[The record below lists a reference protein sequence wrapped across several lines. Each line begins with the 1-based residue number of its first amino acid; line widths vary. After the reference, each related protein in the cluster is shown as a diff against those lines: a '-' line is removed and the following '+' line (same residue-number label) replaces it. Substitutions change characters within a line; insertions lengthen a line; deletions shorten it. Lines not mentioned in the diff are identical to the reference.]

1 MGARKKKGK
10 KQKNR
15 AYYMRYAPKMRRRR
29 QAKTDYQARSLLLRQ
44 DKNKYHTP
52 KFRFVVRI
60 TNKDVCCQVVSSKVI
75 GDEILCA
82 AYAHELKRF
91 GLEVGL
97 TNYAACYATGLLLA
111 RRLLKKIGMDDYE
124 GVIENEEEG
133 VVIGP
138 HFLEE
143 ADYEEEDPKEPFT
156 CYLDVGLRRTT
167 TGSRVFAAMKGATD
181 GGVVIPHRDNGKQFP
196 GFYKDDN
203 SGQPQF
209 DADVCRKYIFGGHVS
224 DYMKKLEEE
233 NEERYKS
240 QFSQYIAKGVGADDL
255 EDLYAKVHAAI
266 RANPQAL
273 PKADRD
279 TSQVSKFQNKR
290 KNTAA
295 ERRDHV
301 LNKILTR
308 RKKAESAV

>member
-1 MGARKKKGK
+1 MGYIKVLKTS
-10 KQKNR
+10 
-15 AYYMRYAPKMRRRR
+15 AYHKRYQVKYRRRR
-29 QAKTDYQARSLLLRQ
+29 EGKTDYQARRRMVIQ
-44 DKNKYHTP
+44 DKNKYNMP
-52 KFRFVVRI
+52 KYRLVVRI

-97 TNYAACYATGLLLA
+97 TNYAACYCTGLLLA

-133 VVIGP
+133 IVIGP

-196 GFYKDDN
+196 GFYKDND

-255 EDLYAKVHAAI
+255 EDLYAKV
-266 RANPQAL
+266 
-273 PKADRD
+273 
-279 TSQVSKFQNKR
+279 
-290 KNTAA
+290 
-295 ERRDHV
+295 
-301 LNKILTR
+301 
-308 RKKAESAV
+308 

>member
-1 MGARKKKGK
+1 MKGK

-15 AYYMRYAPKMRRRR
+15 AYFMRYAPKMRRRR

-97 TNYAACYATGLLLA
+97 TNYAACYCTGLLLA

-196 GFYKDDN
+196 GYKFDAEEKAGN
-203 SGQPQF
+203 F
-209 DADVCRKYIFGGHVS
+209 DADVCRNYIFGNHVAN
-224 DYMKKLEEE
+224 YMRKLEED
-233 NEERYKS
+233 NPDKYN
-240 QFSQYIAKGVGADDL
+240 QHFSQYIAKGISADDL
-255 EDLYAKVHAAI
+255 EDLYSKVHAAI
-266 RANPQAL
+266 RANPQGPA
-273 PKADRD
+273 KKDRD
-279 TSQVSKFQNKR
+279 TAQVSKFKNKR
-290 KNTAA
+290 KKTAA
-295 ERRDHV
+295 ERRDRV
-301 LNKILTR
+301 LNKILSR
-308 RKKAESAV
+308 

>member
-29 QAKTDYQARSLLLRQ
+29 QAKTDYQARTVLLRQ

-60 TNKDVCCQVVSSKVI
+60 TNTDVCCQVVSSKVI

-97 TNYAACYATGLLLA
+97 TNYAACYCTGLLLA
-111 RRLLKKIGMDDYE
+111 RRLLKKLGMEDYE
-124 GVIENEEEG
+124 GVIENEDEG
-133 VVIGP
+133 IMIGP

-167 TGSRVFAAMKGATD
+167 TGARVYAAMKGATD

-196 GFYKDDN
+196 GFVKED
-203 SGQPQF
+203 GEEMF
-209 DADVCRKYIFGGHVS
+209 DADICRKYVFGGHVG
-224 DYMKKLEEE
+224 DYMRKLEEE
-233 NEERYKS
+233 NEEKYKK
-240 QFSQYIAKGVGADDL
+240 QFSRYISKGIGADDL

-266 RANPQAL
+266 RKNPQAL

-279 TSQVSKFQNKR
+279 KAQVSKYKSRR
-290 KNTAA
+290 KISAA
-295 ERRDHV
+295 EKRDHV
-301 LNKILTR
+301 LNKILAR
-308 RKKAESAV
+308 RKKAETSV